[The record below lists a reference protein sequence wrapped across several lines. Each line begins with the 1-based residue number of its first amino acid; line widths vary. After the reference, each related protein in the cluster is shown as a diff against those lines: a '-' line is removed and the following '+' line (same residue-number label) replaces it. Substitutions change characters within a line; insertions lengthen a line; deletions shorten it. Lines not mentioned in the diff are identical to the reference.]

1 MNPPRESP
9 ITKLHNFITDSTFTP
24 PPDWAHHLRMADKNW
39 SIRAVVHGS
48 TALSFFRRN
57 EALFAGG
64 ERAASISP
72 VEHLLIGASGCLAL
86 SCLAVLKERRGS
98 ATPIE
103 VTATGTKAADPPS
116 RLRLI
121 ELAVRFGSEIGEHEA
136 ASIVDAAEKLCTV
149 TNTLLGSP
157 TIRIDR
163 SRVPQE
169 SPQDLPEIRAET
181 G

>member
-1 MNPPRESP
+1 MHRMNPPRESP

-86 SCLAVLKERRGS
+86 SCLA
-98 ATPIE
+98 
-103 VTATGTKAADPPS
+103 ATGTKAADPPS